1 MVGLRINDAAVT
13 EESDERYFKLKIY
26 ACDDSDDDD
35 DDLEDDVYNWYRFY
49 HLSCNTERIQ
59 KCSRLIFVWT
69 YGGRG
74 IDFLDGHGIPFNV
87 SF

>member
-1 MVGLRINDAAVT
+1 MVGLIIKNAAAAEM
-13 EESDERYFKLKIY
+13 EESEEIYFKLKIY
-26 ACDDSDDDD
+26 ACDDPEPILDDDI
-35 DDLEDDVYNWYRFY
+35 YYWYDNIN
-49 HLSCNTERIQ
+49 CNTKRVQ

>member
-1 MVGLRINDAAVT
+1 MVGLKIIDDAAT
-13 EESDERYFKLKIY
+13 EMEEFEEIYFKLKIF
-26 ACDDSDDDD
+26 ACDDLESILDDDD
-35 DDLEDDVYNWYRFY
+35 DYYSYRNN
-49 HLSCNTERIQ
+49 HPNCNTERVQ

-74 IDFLDGHGIPFNV
+74 IDFLDGHGIHFNV

>member
-1 MVGLRINDAAVT
+1 MNDVATT
-13 EESDERYFKLKIY
+13 EMEEFEELYFKLKIY
-26 ACDDSDDDD
+26 ACEDLESILDDDD
-35 DDLEDDVYNWYRFY
+35 YSWYYR
-49 HLSCNTERIQ
+49 SNCNTERVK